1 MSHVSSNLHALGWS
15 DRWAA
20 LFAEVPDPVARPGRV
35 VRRDRGSALISTG
48 EEAFLVPVPDRFGEL
63 VTGDWVATTPDAI
76 LDVLPRKGALRR
88 RGNDGAEQLL
98 AANVDVVLLVCGI
111 DRPVKPGRIQ
121 RGAVQAW
128 DAGASPTVV
137 LNKADLASTA
147 ELRRSVALEN
157 PGLDVLEVSTVT
169 GMGLQEVRQAI
180 GGRTAVLLGESGA
193 GKSSV
198 MNALAG
204 EELAASG
211 AVRSVDAKGRHTTAR
226 RELFVIPQAGLV
238 IDTPGIRAFG
248 LAADESSVSAA
259 FADIERLAAGCRF
272 SDCRHR
278 TEPGCAVVAAV
289 ATGALSGQ
297 RLESYHRLQREVQ
310 SEILRANPHARRRSE
325 RRFGRLVKEAVRM
338 KRGEDL

>member
-1 MSHVSSNLHALGWS
+1 
-15 DRWAA
+15 
-20 LFAEVPDPVARPGRV
+20 
-35 VRRDRGSALISTG
+35 
-48 EEAFLVPVPDRFGEL
+48 
-63 VTGDWVATTPDAI
+63 
-76 LDVLPRKGALRR
+76 
-88 RGNDGAEQLL
+88 
-98 AANVDVVLLVCGI
+98 
-111 DRPVKPGRIQ
+111 
-121 RGAVQAW
+121 
-128 DAGASPTVV
+128 
-137 LNKADLASTA
+137 
-147 ELRRSVALEN
+147 
-157 PGLDVLEVSTVT
+157 
-169 GMGLQEVRQAI
+169 MGLQEVRQAI
-180 GGRTAVLLGESGA
+180 AGRTAVLLGESGA
-193 GKSSV
+193 GKSSL

-226 RELFVIPQAGLV
+226 RELFVIPQAGVV

-259 FADIERLAAGCRF
+259 FADIEGLAAGCRF

-297 RLESYHRLQREVQ
+297 RLESYHRLRREVQ